1 MARAITLAT
10 SENLMAESAPLIF
23 TNGGRATKIDTTKRG
38 SRLKRK
44 DFMRA
49 GTTRRNKAAAAVR
62 ARRRR
67 ARRKAGLIVVP
78 LELGGPELDEAVRA
92 RMITDAE
99 ANSGDVKI
107 IGAAISAAFRRAAGR

>member
-1 MARAITLAT
+1 
-10 SENLMAESAPLIF
+10 MAEAAPLILA
-23 TNGGRATKIDTTKRG
+23 NGGRPTKIDTTERG
-38 SRLKRK
+38 ARLKRK
-44 DFMRA
+44 DFIRA
-49 GTTRRNKAAAAVR
+49 ARQAAAVR
-62 ARRRR
+62 SRRRR

-99 ANSGDVKI
+99 AGSGDVKI